1 VEVIMMFKALWL
13 KAFIPTALLGVAAA
27 ACAAEAEM
35 TPCRYWHFIEN
46 VDVTGAEA
54 EVRLLVTLPVAR
66 RGQTIEMGEIYP
78 EPVTVTEDPLTG
90 NRVVFWRLTDV
101 EEGDD
106 VYFYYDFAYAGEE
119 VNANVDPAKIEPYD
133 EDSAEYKRYTR
144 SEPWVEV
151 TDDIRATAG
160 EIVGDETNPYVKA
173 RMIFDWT
180 VANIRY
186 ESPDVDHCSAAKSFA
201 RRAGDCG
208 GFSVVFCALCRAAGV
223 PARTVTACWPFGG
236 GHQWAEVLIP
246 PYGWV
251 PADTSAAQMFVPGG
265 SVPATEDDLHAFME
279 LTGIPSRDPNWLFGN
294 LYPHRL
300 IVSVGNNVTFE
311 YAEPK
316 VGKVF
321 RIMQPGS
328 AGAYPSNVE
337 FVGISDK
344 AVHAGCIL
352 FGEDYDDAAAAR
364 KKASFGLGIAYVNAG
379 EYGKAEELLVAA
391 LEEYPEAQSL
401 WLELGK
407 AYLGGGKLDEAV
419 DALRRALAAKA
430 GSLKPVFDARCRN
443 VLGECYLKQ
452 GELEAAR
459 REFILVIESGVDYED
474 LLASAESH
482 LDEITLA
489 QE

>member
-1 VEVIMMFKALWL
+1 MAR
-13 KAFIPTALLGVAAA
+13 TYGVAAFVLSVLLVAPA
-27 ACAAEAEM
+27 ALQADEPAM
-35 TPCRYWHFIEN
+35 TPCRYWHFVEN
-46 VDVTGAEA
+46 VEVTGDEA
-54 EVRLLVTLPVAR
+54 EVRVWVTLPVNH
-66 RGQTIEMGEIYP
+66 RGQTVEMGEIYP
-78 EPVTVTEDPLTG
+78 EPACVSEDATTG

-106 VYFYYDFAYAGEE
+106 IYFYYDFSYAGEE

-133 EDSAEYKRYTR
+133 EESAEYQRYTR

-151 TDDIRATAG
+151 TDAIRATAG

-186 ESPDVDHCSAAKSFA
+186 ESPDIDHCSATKSFA

-265 SVPATEDDLHAFME
+265 SIPATEDDVHVFME
-279 LTGIPSRDPNWLFGN
+279 RTGIPSWDAGWLFGN

-300 IVSVGNNVTFE
+300 IVSVGNNVTFK

-337 FVGISDK
+337 YVGISDK
-344 AVHAGCIL
+344 AVHAGCIV
-352 FGEDYDDAAAAR
+352 FGEGCDDAAAAR
-364 KKASFGLGIAYVNAG
+364 TKASFGLGIAYVNAG
-379 EYGKAEELLVAA
+379 EYARAEELLLAG

-407 AYLGGGKLDEAV
+407 AYLGHGKPDEAV
-419 DALRRALAAKA
+419 DALRKALAAKA

-452 GELEAAR
+452 GDLEAAR

-474 LLASAESH
+474 ILTSAESH

-489 QE
+489 EE